1 MLRRN
6 LKKFSRCISTMI
18 RDDLNSCTIDNTP
31 VISFFDITTKCK
43 VLKVI
48 DENKITIAIPFN
60 YSIYKVTCVLNDNG
74 IIDNEYKKFLLRLV
88 ENKIV
93 FIHCGYFD
101 TCGNL
106 LGKLYLSK
114 EEYNKETSIYDTYNN
129 YRYYIMK

>member
-18 RDDLNSCTIDNTP
+18 RDDLNNCTIDNTHP
-31 VISFFDITTKCK
+31 ISFFDLKTKCK

-60 YSIYKVTCVLNDNG
+60 YSIYKVSCVLNGNG
-74 IIDNEYKKFLLRLV
+74 IIDNEYKKFLVRLI

-93 FIHCGYFD
+93 FIDCGYFD
-101 TCGNL
+101 TYGNL

-114 EEYNKETSIYDTYNN
+114 EEYNKETSIYDTYRKFCN
-129 YRYYIMK
+129 KK